1 VKVGP
6 RVRLERKIEKLN
18 SMLLNIGTLV
28 EENLHLALRALER
41 KDPDMATHVING
53 DFDIDL
59 GEVDLEE
66 ECLEVLALHQP
77 VATDLRHIVATLKI
91 NKDLER
97 AGDLAV
103 NIART
108 AKALSDESRLHVP
121 NDYFLMDRKTQSML
135 RQSLDSFVSMSTQ
148 EAYQVLSK
156 DDEVDR
162 MRRSL
167 HSDFETRL
175 REDIGL
181 VRPLIRL
188 FLVSRHLERIA
199 DLATNIAEE
208 VIYMVTGE
216 IVRHGRK
223 IARAKQMKNERPKEL
238 NST

>member
-1 VKVGP
+1 MG
-6 RVRLERKIEKLN
+6 VRLARKIEKLN
-18 SMLLNIGTLV
+18 GMLLAIGTRV
-28 EENLHLALRALER
+28 EESLHLALKALER
-41 KDPDMATHVING
+41 RDQALAKRVVDADL
-53 DFDIDL
+53 DIDL
-59 GEVDLEE
+59 AEVDLEE
-66 ECLEVLALHQP
+66 ECLEILALHQP
-77 VATDLRHIVATLKI
+77 VAIDLRHIVAALKI

-108 AKALSDESRLHVP
+108 AKDLSGESRLHIP
-121 NDYFLMDRKTQSML
+121 NDYFLMARKTQSML
-135 RQSLDSFVSMSTQ
+135 KQSLDAFVGMSPE

-167 HSDFETRL
+167 HSDFEATL
-175 REDIGL
+175 REEMAL

-223 IARAKQMKNERPKEL
+223 IAQAKQKKNERPVEL
-238 NST
+238 NAT